1 MRYSVRRLRRKLP
14 NATIALV
21 CPVPETDRATLQQLG
36 DGAKADLVAA
46 SLGEAVQLCI
56 EAARPE
62 LKSVAVL
69 KDVLLPTT
77 TAA

>member
-14 NATIALV
+14 TATIVLV
-21 CPVPETDRATLQQLG
+21 CPEPGTDRATLQQFG

-46 SLGEAVQLCI
+46 SLGEAVRLCI
-56 EAARPE
+56 EATGLE
-62 LKSVAVL
+62 LASVTFV
-69 KDVLLPTT
+69 KDDALPAT